1 MSDTDVELDPRET
14 LPSLSQALQREG
26 IGELVRARAF
36 KRILALKLVTEM
48 NDQQLSKTDMAKR
61 MGTSRAQL
69 DRLLN
74 PDVYN
79 VTLETV
85 ARAAATLGKRLEL
98 DLV

>member
-26 IGELVRARAF
+26 ISELVRAKAF